1 MTNTHSYQAIIVSKS
16 NQALKRTEVDGFVE
30 LVKVLSEN
38 TTILLIEHNMDVV
51 MQTAHYITVLNFGET
66 LAQGT
71 PDEIRNNP
79 DVQTAYLGS
88 Q

>member
-1 MTNTHSYQAIIVSKS
+1 M
-16 NQALKRTEVDGFVE
+16 EVDGFIQ
-30 LVKVLSEN
+30 LLSALGNN

-51 MQTAHYITVLNFGET
+51 MRTANYITVLNFGET
-66 LAQGT
+66 LAEGT
-71 PDEIRNNP
+71 PEEIRNNP